1 MKRLLT
7 SPVAVLVLCGLLLPP
22 FTQVVGLTYSTA
34 SEILIYAI
42 AGLGF
47 NLLLGYTGLVSFGHG
62 IFFGSA
68 AYAASIIQV
77 QLMPGYIFIPML
89 LAVAISTLFGA
100 IIGYFSLRLRGVYFS
115 LLTLSFAAM
124 SFYIIYRWTSF
135 TGGEDGYGGMDRP
148 TIMGLD
154 LNDQLVFYFVVFI
167 IFTAVS
173 ILTWRLV
180 RSPFGSVL
188 QAIRENSQRA
198 AYIGYD
204 VRRYRLFVFI
214 ISAGIVGIAGS
225 LFPFLKYYIGA
236 ELVNV
241 QHSGEIL
248 AMSIL
253 GGSRHFLG
261 PALGGCFFILLREL
275 LSEYTASWQLIFGI
289 MFMGFVL
296 FSPTGLMGLG
306 SVLIRPL
313 LRKTKQAAMAARV
326 IPPMQ
331 RAVPAYLRNAEHER
345 FAGDIF
351 ECCGVGKKFG
361 HFAAVSEVDLQV
373 KDRTLQSLIG
383 PNGAGKTTL
392 FNLMSGE
399 YACDSGTLFF
409 LGRPLTN
416 ISPDILSQAGIARS
430 FQITN
435 LFPDLTVFENLR
447 LGVQSRHAS
456 ALNMWREARSF
467 DEINRETD
475 SLIAFLG
482 LRGLE
487 DTEVSSLSYGGQ
499 RLLEIGLA
507 LSARP
512 RFLLL
517 DEPLVGLAA
526 QERERIVG
534 LIKSLSEYISIL
546 LIEHDIDRVFSFSD
560 HITVMNQATV
570 LVSGTPDQIRDN
582 QEVQVA
588 YLGSGQALT
597 GRQSQVDSAIDPS
610 TTLLQLDTIN
620 TFYGKSHILNDIS
633 LDICPGEVV
642 GLLGRNGAGKSST
655 FKSIMGLAPIASGRI
670 VFNGIDISRLAPEH
684 IARLG
689 IGLVPQGRRLFANLT
704 VEENLHIGA
713 LKRTDGAGVRWNTEQ
728 IFEFFPRLRE
738 RYTAK
743 ADTLSGGEQQMVA
756 VARALAGNVQLLLM
770 DEPFEGL
777 SPTMAEELFERIN
790 RLRSEV
796 SIIIIEHQLDL
807 VLALADRIYVLDRGI
822 ISHDGPA
829 KPLLDDLELR
839 KEKLWV

>member
-1 MKRLLT
+1 MKDLLK
-7 SPVAVLVLCGLLLPP
+7 SPVSVLVVCGLLLPL
-22 FTQVVGLTYSTA
+22 FTYVFGLTYTTA
-34 SEILIYAI
+34 SEILIYAT

-62 IFFGSA
+62 IFFGVA

-77 QLMPGYIFIPML
+77 KLMPGYIFVPMVL
-89 LAVAISTLFGA
+89 SVAISTLFGV

-154 LNDQLVFYFVVFI
+154 LNDQLVFFFVVFI

-173 ILTWRLV
+173 ILAWRIV

-188 QAIRENSQRA
+188 KAIRENSQRA

-204 VRRYRLFVFI
+204 VRRYRLIVFI
-214 ISAGIVGIAGS
+214 ISAFIVGTAGS

-261 PALGGCFFILLREL
+261 PALGGCFFILFREL

-289 MFMGFVL
+289 LFMGFVL

-306 SVLIRPL
+306 SVIIGPLI
-313 LRKTKQAAMAARV
+313 RKTKQAAMASRV
-326 IPPMQ
+326 TPTMQ
-331 RAVPAYLRNAEHER
+331 RTVPEYLRNADHDR
-345 FAGDIF
+345 FEGNIF
-351 ECCGVGKKFG
+351 ECRGVEKRFG
-361 HFAAVSEVDLQV
+361 HFTAVADVYLQV
-373 KDRTLQSLIG
+373 KDRTLQS
-383 PNGAGKTTL
+383 
-392 FNLMSGE
+392 M
-399 YACDSGTLFF
+399 
-409 LGRPLTN
+409 PLAK

-447 LGVQSRHAS
+447 LGVQSRHGS
-456 ALNMWREARSF
+456 ALNMWRDARSF
-467 DEINRETD
+467 DEINRETH
-475 SLIAFLG
+475 SLIEFLG

-526 QERERIVG
+526 QERERIIG
-534 LIKSLSEYISIL
+534 LIKSLSAYISIL

-582 QEVQVA
+582 EDVQAA
-588 YLGSGQALT
+588 YLGSGQVLIT
-597 GRQSQVDSAIDPS
+597 RQRQVDSLMDPNIK
-610 TTLLQLDTIN
+610 LLQLDTIN
-620 TFYGKSHILNDIS
+620 TFYGKSHILSDVS
-633 LDICPGEVV
+633 LDICQGEVV
-642 GLLGRNGAGKSST
+642 ALLGRNGAGKSST
-655 FKSIMGLAPIASGRI
+655 FKSIMGMAPIASGRI
-670 VFNGIDISRLAPEH
+670 VFNGTDISRLTPEK
-684 IARLG
+684 IARMG
-689 IGLVPQGRRLFANLT
+689 IGLAPQGRRLFANLT
-704 VEENLHIGA
+704 VEENLKIGA
-713 LKRTDGAGVRWNTEQ
+713 LKRTDGTGARWNTEQ
-728 IFEFFPRLRE
+728 IFEHFPRIRE

-743 ADTLSGGEQQMVA
+743 ADTLSGGEQQMVT
-756 VARALAGNVQLLLM
+756 VARALAGNVQLLLL

-777 SPTMAEELFERIN
+777 SPTMIEELFESIN

-796 SIIIIEHQLDL
+796 CIMIIEHQLDL
-807 VLALADRIYVLDRGI
+807 VLALADRTYVLDRGI
-822 ISHDGPA
+822 ISYDGPA
-829 KPLLDDLELR
+829 KPLLEDMDLR